1 MLLVIK
7 IESYVILP
15 QKSFVFFKHIKIRSL
30 ESPEATLVSDA
41 VLFLPPAA
49 ISLSL
54 YEVLIINSYYFVCN
68 ERRGWSIA
76 SVNKFLN
83 PAV

>member
-15 QKSFVFFKHIKIRSL
+15 QKSFVFFKHIKIGRRSPL
-30 ESPEATLVSDA
+30 KQLVSDA

-54 YEVLIINSYYFVCN
+54 YEC
-68 ERRGWSIA
+68 
-76 SVNKFLN
+76 
-83 PAV
+83 